1 MVLQPFYD
9 WSKQNTPAGIS
20 ISDAYTMAVA
30 LDSSVGGQTKT
41 TKVNIDLAGFI
52 SRGFVAVDHFDIEKN
67 FFSVLT
73 FTSFDMNKYFEMLLD
88 SVK

>member
-20 ISDAYTMAVA
+20 IADSYAMAIA
-30 LDSSVGGQTKT
+30 LDPTIGGQTKI
-41 TKVNIDLAGFI
+41 TKVKIDLAGFI
-52 SRGFVAVDHFDIEKN
+52 SRGFVAVDHFNIEKK